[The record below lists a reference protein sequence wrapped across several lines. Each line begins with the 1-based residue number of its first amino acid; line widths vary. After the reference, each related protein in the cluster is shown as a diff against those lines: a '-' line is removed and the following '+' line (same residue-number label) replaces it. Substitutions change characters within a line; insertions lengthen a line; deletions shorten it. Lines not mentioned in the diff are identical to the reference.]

1 MKKPDLP
8 KLSDANYEIMRIVWD
23 LGRATVPQVL
33 EHLNAGRPEPLKRSS
48 VQVQMT
54 RLEEYGWLKHRE
66 EGRSFVF
73 EATVPR
79 DTTHRSIIQDLK
91 ERVFEGSAARLMQC
105 LLSGQQTD
113 EGELRQIKELIRRY
127 EREQGK

>member
-1 MKKPDLP
+1 MRKPDLP
-8 KLSDANYEIMRIVWD
+8 KLSDANYEIMRIIWD

-54 RLEEYGWLKHRE
+54 RLEEYGWLKHHE
-66 EGRSFVF
+66 EGRSYIF
-73 EATVPR
+73 EATVAR
-79 DTTHRSIIQDLK
+79 DPTHRSIIQDLK

-105 LLSGQQTD
+105 LLSDRQTD
-113 EGELRQIKELIRRY
+113 EMELRQIKELICRY
-127 EREQGK
+127 EKEQDR

>member
-105 LLSGQQTD
+105 LLSDRQTD
-113 EGELRQIKELIRRY
+113 ETELRQIKELIRRY
-127 EREQGK
+127 EQEKGT

>member
-113 EGELRQIKELIRRY
+113 EGELR
-127 EREQGK
+127 